1 MYNRMFCLGIMI
13 FALAACQT
21 VEGFG
26 EDVEA
31 GGQVIQDTSN
41 EVQDDI

>member
-1 MYNRMFCLGIMI
+1 MTIRNVFLAMAI
-13 FALAACQT
+13 FGLIACET

-31 GGQVIQDTSN
+31 GGQLIQDTS
-41 EVQDDI
+41 EDIQRGG

>member
-1 MYNRMFCLGIMI
+1 MNIRYLCLAVAILG
-13 FALAACQT
+13 LAACQT

-31 GGQVIQDTSN
+31 GGRVIQDTSDD
-41 EVQDDI
+41 VQDDI

>member
-1 MYNRMFCLGIMI
+1 MKYIAVFGMVVT
-13 FALAACQT
+13 LAACQT

-31 GGQVIQDTSN
+31 GGEIIQDTSN
-41 EVQDDI
+41 NVQREI

>member
-1 MYNRMFCLGIMI
+1 MRIRSVCLAIALFG
-13 FALAACQT
+13 LAACET

-31 GGQVIQDTSN
+31 GGRVIQDTSDD
-41 EVQDDI
+41 VQDDI